1 MFGAAIVVAGPWAAS
16 ASLAALVVV
25 SLIRGW
31 LVPGR
36 TVEREQAILE
46 RRVIDWKEAHR
57 LSEQAREVQARQLDE
72 IMDGVRTANA
82 ALADRPKGTS

>member
-1 MFGAAIVVAGPWAAS
+1 VFGAAIVAAGPWAAC

-46 RRVIDWKEAHR
+46 RRVTDWKEAHR